1 MEDTD
6 ADGVPD
12 HLDQDDD
19 GNGIPDHLEID
30 SDSDGMNAFSLRI
43 RQRWKLFTRVETS
56 AYRYNVIEF
65 FLNYQQHKV
74 GISANNLFPLS
85 TPLQSL
91 SSLLQN
97 AT

>member
-43 RQRWKLFTRVETS
+43 RQR
-56 AYRYNVIEF
+56 
-65 FLNYQQHKV
+65 
-74 GISANNLFPLS
+74 
-85 TPLQSL
+85 
-91 SSLLQN
+91 
-97 AT
+97 